1 MKRLVALLLTG
12 VLAAGLTACGAQPAQ
27 QAAAPAAASSEEE
40 AEEEAAEEEASSAE
54 EAASSVEE
62 EAGEAASSAEEEAPA
77 EEAAEGQT
85 VLDVIICQYGPNTN
99 DWFLGSGMDGSN
111 FVDKF
116 EEANPDVK
124 LNLEVVSWN
133 DVYTVVDTR
142 IANNNAPDILN
153 IDVFANYAN
162 DGLLMP
168 VSEYCPEDLLADFF
182 PQFIEQ
188 SVIDDTV
195 WAVPDLASARALFYN
210 VDMLE
215 EVGVEV
221 PTTWAELEDVSQAII
236 DYYDGE
242 VYPWGI
248 DMTTD
253 EGQAA
258 FAYYT
263 WGNGGGFVDENGDWA
278 LNSDANVEAIE
289 YALSLINSGYTN
301 PNPATE
307 TRYDLQDMF
316 AAGKM
321 AMVIAPNQLPTY
333 VADKGGEINMAT
345 AAIPAAEGKTGAS
358 VGVMDRVMAFK
369 DDAAADQDARNEAIG
384 KFLKFFYDPENYVGW
399 VSMEGFLP
407 AVNSAV
413 EALVASDESFAA
425 WLDVLNTCQFYP
437 TAKAEWDQ
445 VKQGVIKVEQD
456 ALAGGTGVKEGLD
469 ALQAELAP

>member
-1 MKRLVALLLTG
+1 MKNFKRIVALLLALSMIF
-12 VLAAGLTACGAQPAQ
+12 VLTACGGNKKEE
-27 QAAAPAAASSEEE
+27 APKEEATEEATEE
-40 AEEEAAEEEASSAE
+40 AEEEAAEPTGDQ
-54 EAASSVEE
+54 VE
-62 EAGEAASSAEEEAPA
+62 
-77 EEAAEGQT
+77 
-85 VLDVIICQYGPNTN
+85 LDVIICQYGPNTN
-99 DWFLGSGMDGSN
+99 DWFLGTGMDGSN

-116 EEANPDVK
+116 HEANPDVK

-168 VSEYCPEDLLADFF
+168 VKDYCPDDLFNDFF
-182 PQFIEQ
+182 PSFIDQ
-188 SVIDDTV
+188 SVIDGTV

-210 VDMLE
+210 VDMLK

-221 PTTWAELEDVSQAII
+221 PKTWDELKDVSQAII

-258 FAYYT
+258 FAYYA
-263 WGNGGGFVDENGDWA
+263 WGNGGGFVDANGEWA
-278 LNSDANVEAIE
+278 VNSAENVEAIE
-289 YALSLINSGYTN
+289 YALSLVNDGYTN

-333 VADKGGEINMAT
+333 VADKGGNINMAT
-345 AAIPAAEGKTGAS
+345 AAIPAAAGKTGSS

-369 DDAAADQDARNEAIG
+369 DDSAPDQAARNEAIG

-413 EALVASDESFAA
+413 EALVASDASFAA
-425 WLDVLNTCQFYP
+425 WLDVLGSCQFYP

-456 ALAGGTGVKEGLD
+456 ALSGASVQEGLD
-469 ALQAELAP
+469 ALQAELTN

>member
-1 MKRLVALLLTG
+1 MKNFKRIVALLLALSMIF
-12 VLAAGLTACGAQPAQ
+12 VLTACGGNKKEE
-27 QAAAPAAASSEEE
+27 APKEEATEEATEE
-40 AEEEAAEEEASSAE
+40 AEEEAAEPTGDQ
-54 EAASSVEE
+54 VE
-62 EAGEAASSAEEEAPA
+62 
-77 EEAAEGQT
+77 
-85 VLDVIICQYGPNTN
+85 LDVIICQYGPNTN
-99 DWFLGSGMDGSN
+99 DWFLGTGMDGSN

-116 EEANPDVK
+116 HEANPDVK

-168 VSEYCPEDLLADFF
+168 VKDYCPDDLFNDFF
-182 PQFIEQ
+182 PSFIDQ
-188 SVIDDTV
+188 SVIDGTV

-210 VDMLE
+210 VDMLK

-221 PTTWAELEDVSQAII
+221 PKTWNELKDVSQAIV
-236 DYYDGE
+236 DFYDGE

-263 WGNGGGFVDENGDWA
+263 WGNGGGFVDESGEWA
-278 LNSDANVEAIE
+278 VNSDANVEAIE
-289 YALSLINSGYTN
+289 YALSLIKDGFTN

-333 VADKGGEINMAT
+333 VADKGGNINMAT

-369 DDAAADQDARNEAIG
+369 DDSAPDQAARNEAIG

-413 EALVASDESFAA
+413 EALVASDPSFEA
-425 WLDVLNTCQFYP
+425 WLDVLSTCQFYP

-445 VKQGVIKVEQD
+445 VKQGVIKVEQE
-456 ALAGGTGVKEGLD
+456 ALANGTSVKEGLD
-469 ALQAELAP
+469 ALQAELTK

>member
-1 MKRLVALLLTG
+1 MKKKLFALFLI
-12 VLAAGLTACGAQPAQ
+12 AALMLCMM
-27 QAAAPAAASSEEE
+27 PAAF
-40 AEEEAAEEEASSAE
+40 AADDEI
-54 EAASSVEE
+54 
-62 EAGEAASSAEEEAPA
+62 
-77 EEAAEGQT
+77 T
-85 VLDVIICQYGPNTN
+85 LDVIICQYGPNTN
-99 DWFLGSGMDGSN
+99 EWFLGKGMDGSN
-111 FVDKF
+111 FVEKF
-116 EEANPDVK
+116 EAANPGIK
-124 LNLEVVSWN
+124 LNLDVVSWN
-133 DVYTVVDTR
+133 DVYTEVDTR

-162 DGLLMP
+162 EGLLLP
-168 VSEYCPEDLLADFF
+168 VKDYCPDDLFGDFF
-182 PQFIEQ
+182 PSFIDQ
-188 SVIDDTV
+188 SIIDDTV

-210 VDMLE
+210 VDILN

-221 PTTWAELEDVSQAII
+221 PTTWAELQDVSQAII

-242 VYPWGI
+242 IYPWGI

-263 WGNGGGFVDENGDWA
+263 WGNGGGFVDANGDWA
-278 LNSDANVEAIE
+278 VNSAENVEAIQF
-289 YALSLINSGYTN
+289 AISLVNDGFTN
-301 PNPATE
+301 PNPATQ

-316 AAGKM
+316 AAGKL

-345 AAIPAAEGKTGAS
+345 AGLPANEGKASSS

-369 DDAAADQDARNEAIG
+369 DDSAPDQAARNEAIG

-413 EALVASDESFAA
+413 EALVAADPSFEA
-425 WLDVLNTCQFYP
+425 WLDVLGGCQFYP

-445 VKQGVIKVEQD
+445 VKQGVIAAEQN
-456 ALAGGTGVKEGLD
+456 ALTGADVQAELD
-469 ALQAELAP
+469 ALQAELTK

>member
-1 MKRLVALLLTG
+1 MKKLISLLLT
-12 VLAAGLTACGAQPAQ
+12 AAMAVTLTACAGVPAAGVSQPDQ
-27 QAAAPAAASSEEE
+27 PESAPAAEET
-40 AEEEAAEEEASSAE
+40 AEAAE
-54 EAASSVEE
+54 AA
-62 EAGEAASSAEEEAPA
+62 
-77 EEAAEGQT
+77 EAAEPAEAEPASGDAVT
-85 VLDVIICQYGPNTN
+85 LDVIICQYGPNTN
-99 DWFLGSGMDGSN
+99 DWFLKGSTGMNGTS

-116 EEANPDVK
+116 EAENPDVK

-142 IANNNAPDILN
+142 IANGNAPDILN

-162 DGLLMP
+162 EGLLMP
-168 VSEYCPEDLLADFF
+168 VEEYCPEDLLKDFF
-182 PQFIEQ
+182 PSFIDQ
-188 SVIDDTV
+188 SVIDGTV

-215 EVGVEV
+215 EVGVDV
-221 PTTWAELEDVSQAII
+221 PTTWAELEDVSQAIL
-236 DYYDGE
+236 DYYEGD
-242 VYPWGI
+242 VYPWGL

-263 WGNGGGFVDENGDWA
+263 WGNGGGFVDADGNWA
-278 LNSDANVEAIE
+278 VNTPENVEAIE
-289 YALSLINSGYTN
+289 YAIGLVDKGFTN
-301 PNPATE
+301 PNPATQ

-316 AAGKM
+316 AAGKL
-321 AMVIAPNQLPTY
+321 AMIIAPNQLPTY

-345 AAIPAAEGKTGAS
+345 ASLPANEGKVSSS

-369 DDAAADQDARNEAIG
+369 DDSAPDQAARTEAIG

-413 EALVASDESFAA
+413 EALVASDPSFEA
-425 WLDVLNTCQFYP
+425 WLGVLDSCQFYP
-437 TAKAEWDQ
+437 AAKAEWDQ
-445 VKQGVIKVEQD
+445 VKQGVIAAEQN
-456 ALAGGTGVKEGLD
+456 ALSGSDVKTELD
-469 ALQAELAP
+469 ALQDSLP

>member
-1 MKRLVALLLTG
+1 MKKKLFALFLIVALML
-12 VLAAGLTACGAQPAQ
+12 CMI
-27 QAAAPAAASSEEE
+27 PAAF
-40 AEEEAAEEEASSAE
+40 AADDEI
-54 EAASSVEE
+54 
-62 EAGEAASSAEEEAPA
+62 
-77 EEAAEGQT
+77 T
-85 VLDVIICQYGPNTN
+85 LDVIICQYGPNTN
-99 DWFLGSGMDGSN
+99 EWFLGKGMDGSN
-111 FVDKF
+111 FVEKF
-116 EEANPDVK
+116 EAANPGIK
-124 LNLEVVSWN
+124 LNLDVVSWN
-133 DVYTVVDTR
+133 DVYTEVDTR

-162 DGLLMP
+162 EGLLLP
-168 VSEYCPEDLLADFF
+168 VKDYCPDDLFGDFF
-182 PQFIEQ
+182 PSFIDQ
-188 SVIDDTV
+188 SIIDDTV

-210 VDMLE
+210 VDILN

-221 PTTWAELEDVSQAII
+221 PTTWAELQDVSQAII

-242 VYPWGI
+242 IYPWGI

-263 WGNGGGFVDENGDWA
+263 WGNGGGFVDANGDWA
-278 LNSDANVEAIE
+278 VNSAENVEAIQF
-289 YALSLINSGYTN
+289 AISLVNDGFTN
-301 PNPATE
+301 PNPATQ

-316 AAGKM
+316 AAGKL

-345 AAIPAAEGKTGAS
+345 AGLPAIEGKASSS

-369 DDAAADQDARNEAIG
+369 DDSAPDQAARNEAIG

-413 EALVASDESFAA
+413 EALVAADPSFEA
-425 WLDVLNTCQFYP
+425 WLDVLGGCQFYP

-445 VKQGVIKVEQD
+445 VKQGVIAAEQN
-456 ALAGGTGVKEGLD
+456 ALTGADVQAELD
-469 ALQAELAP
+469 ALQAELTK